1 MKVLV
6 TLWLVVFFIAARM
19 WLEDHLWLRARKRS
33 REPGLN
39 TVADAEQWIDALDVG
54 GEARPHH
61 EMRPLHQAPPGFS
74 GAERSFSVT
83 PLEHN
88 DTAVYVP
95 RLRTTPLVGL
105 KAPVAMVR
113 TVEPVFTGMG
123 TPIYDQLVRDI
134 KARRR
139 ALRWPTAEMR
149 GLFDALVE
157 KWMCSWCDGGDCPSC
172 PGCSCSCKLA
182 VAA

>member
-1 MKVLV
+1 VKVLV

-19 WLEDHLWLRARKRS
+19 WLEDHRWLRARKRS

-39 TVADAEQWIDALDVG
+39 TVADADAFVEVLRTDRG
-54 GEARPHH
+54 PEDGEIAVEGARL
-61 EMRPLHQAPPGFS
+61 RRSGRGPG
-74 GAERSFSVT
+74 VT

-88 DTAVYVP
+88 DTAVCVP

-113 TVEPVFTGMG
+113 TAEPVFVGMG
-123 TPIYDQLVRDI
+123 TPIHDQLVADI

-157 KWMCSWCDGGDCPSC
+157 KWMCTFCEYEGCRGC

-182 VAA
+182 VVA